1 MVPDGGDPRDTRSGL
16 RGGRHK
22 LLGPRTM
29 PAAAGAPRPS
39 APGLRGN
46 SAAAPK
52 IPKRRILFVCI
63 GNSCRSQMAE
73 AFARAY
79 GSDVLEVRSAGL
91 SPAPLISP
99 LTKKV
104 LAEHN
109 LNIDDH
115 FPKDMDLAAKEHYDI
130 LVNMSGTRV
139 SLPGAQVFN
148 WPVEDPIG
156 KSEDVYRAVASQI
169 ERLVMRLIL
178 DFRKTASP

>member
-1 MVPDGGDPRDTRSGL
+1 
-16 RGGRHK
+16 
-22 LLGPRTM
+22 
-29 PAAAGAPRPS
+29 
-39 APGLRGN
+39 
-46 SAAAPK
+46 
-52 IPKRRILFVCI
+52 
-63 GNSCRSQMAE
+63 MAE

-79 GSDVLEVRSAGL
+79 GADVLEVRSAGL
-91 SPAPLISP
+91 SPATLISP

-115 FPKDMDLAAKEHYDI
+115 FPKGMDLAAKEHYDV
-130 LVNMSGTRV
+130 LVNMSGGRV

-156 KSEDVYRAVASQI
+156 KAEPVYRTVANQI

-178 DFRKTASP
+178 DIRNSP

>member
-1 MVPDGGDPRDTRSGL
+1 MVPDGNDPNETRGGV
-16 RGGRHK
+16 RGGRHR
-22 LLGPRTM
+22 LLGPRVLRQGTGPDPKFSS
-29 PAAAGAPRPS
+29 PARANPS
-39 APGLRGN
+39 A
-46 SAAAPK
+46 SPK
-52 IPKRRILFVCI
+52 GAKKRVLFVCI

-79 GSDVLEVRSAGL
+79 GSDVLEARSAGI
-91 SPAPLISP
+91 SPATLISP

-115 FPKDMDLAAKEHYDI
+115 FPKGMEVAAKERYDI

-156 KSEDVYRAVASQI
+156 KAEPVYRTVASQI

-178 DFRKTASP
+178 DIRSHP

>member
-1 MVPDGGDPRDTRSGL
+1 MVPDGNGPHDTRSGL
-16 RGGRHK
+16 RGGRYR
-22 LLGPRTM
+22 LLGPRVPR
-29 PAAAGAPRPS
+29 PAAGSPEQKSS
-39 APGLRGN
+39 APARAGSPPPLLKT
-46 SAAAPK
+46 AK
-52 IPKRRILFVCI
+52 KRVLFVCI

-91 SPAPLISP
+91 SPSTLISP

-115 FPKDMDLAAKEHYDI
+115 FPKGMDMAAKEHYDI

-139 SLPGAQVFN
+139 SLPGAQVFQ
-148 WPVEDPIG
+148 WPVDDPMG
-156 KSEDVYRAVASQI
+156 KSESVYRAVAGQI

-178 DFRKTASP
+178 DLRNTP

>member
-1 MVPDGGDPRDTRSGL
+1 MVPDGDPDDTRSGL
-16 RGGRHK
+16 RGGRYR
-22 LLGPRTM
+22 LLGPRAMRTV
-29 PAAAGAPRPS
+29 PGGPGQKSPEPPRDESPPPS
-39 APGLRGN
+39 LK
-46 SAAAPK
+46 SAK
-52 IPKRRILFVCI
+52 KRVLFVCI

-91 SPAPLISP
+91 SPAMLISP
-99 LTKKV
+99 LTKQV

-115 FPKDMDLAAKEHYDI
+115 FPKGMDLAAKEHYDI

-139 SLPGAQVFN
+139 SLPGAQVFH

-156 KSEDVYRAVASQI
+156 KSETVFRTVASQI

-178 DFRKTASP
+178 DFRKTP